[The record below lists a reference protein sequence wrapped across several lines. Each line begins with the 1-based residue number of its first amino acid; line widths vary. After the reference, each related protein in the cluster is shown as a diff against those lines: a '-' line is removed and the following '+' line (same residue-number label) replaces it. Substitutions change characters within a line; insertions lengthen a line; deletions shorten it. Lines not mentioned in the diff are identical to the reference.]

1 MKISLTKIRK
11 RWERIMVIRICLR
24 QFIIPQNIKM
34 SVDSLSGQFQKKSL
48 SKIRIRNVN
57 LKPFLLYSDHPKRK
71 SKCSES
77 KLIIIAKLRLE
88 MGKEGLKNWNT
99 YSQKIRWIGRIKLE
113 DIGLEKEMATHS
125 VWLGDWAHIGL
136 ELGGMKK

>member
-1 MKISLTKIRK
+1 
-11 RWERIMVIRICLR
+11 MVMRICLR
-24 QFIIPQNIKM
+24 QFIIAWNIKM
-34 SVDSLSGQFQKKSL
+34 SVDSLNGQFQKKSL

-88 MGKEGLKNWNT
+88 VDKEGLKN
-99 YSQKIRWIGRIKLE
+99 
-113 DIGLEKEMATHS
+113 
-125 VWLGDWAHIGL
+125 
-136 ELGGMKK
+136 